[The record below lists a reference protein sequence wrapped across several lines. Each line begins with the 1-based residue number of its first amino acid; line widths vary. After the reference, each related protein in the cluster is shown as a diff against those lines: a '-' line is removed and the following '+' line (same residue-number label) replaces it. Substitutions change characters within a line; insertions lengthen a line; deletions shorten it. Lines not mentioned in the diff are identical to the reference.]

1 MATMAPTRSKGAA
14 PNVNRPSPASRR
26 SMPLPLPIRVHDRL
40 GLETF
45 GPAARAVRDGK
56 WCYH

>member
-1 MATMAPTRSKGAA
+1 MASARSKGAA
-14 PNVNRPSPASRR
+14 PNVNRSPARRR

-40 GLETF
+40 GLGTF